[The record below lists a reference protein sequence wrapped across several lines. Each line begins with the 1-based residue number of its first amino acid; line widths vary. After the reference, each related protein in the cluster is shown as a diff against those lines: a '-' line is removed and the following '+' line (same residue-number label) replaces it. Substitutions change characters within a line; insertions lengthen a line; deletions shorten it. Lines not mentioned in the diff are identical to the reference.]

1 MISAVGHAVEV
12 FERAATPGPVG
23 AGFLL
28 QPVGLAVLWE
38 LGLLDAA
45 LRHGAPVTRL
55 YGETVS
61 GRPVMDM
68 RYADL
73 APGLC
78 GLGLQRGALFELLDG
93 AWRDGRTLHAGHA
106 IASVDAERGTLVDDA
121 GTRHGPFDLV
131 VVADGAASKLRAQI
145 APSRLDRPYP
155 GRCRGLAVGRRAAAA
170 LRRGAADGGHAA
182 GRHAAGRCRREAQ
195 FLLERAVRGTGP
207 RRRRCRALARGRRAG
222 LA

>member
-1 MISAVGHAVEV
+1 MLSADGHAVEV
-12 FERAATPGPVG
+12 FERAPTPGPVG

-73 APGLC
+73 APDLC
-78 GLGLQRGALFELLDG
+78 GLGLQRGALFELLDA
-93 AWRDGRTLHAGHA
+93 AWRDGRRLHAGHA
-106 IASVDAERGTLVDDA
+106 ISAIDVERGLVTDA
-121 GTRHGPFDLV
+121 AGDTHGPFDLV
-131 VVADGAASKLRAQI
+131 IVADGAASSSSNS
-145 APSRLDRPYP
+145 APRCSPRPQRP
-155 GRCRGLAVGRRAAAA
+155 G
-170 LRRGAADGGHAA
+170 
-182 GRHAAGRCRREAQ
+182 
-195 FLLERAVRGTGP
+195 
-207 RRRRCRALARGRRAG
+207 ARSA
-222 LA
+222 